1 MPEATAAKRAGGAPK
16 PRGACYLG
24 TYDLGKPRNRIMLRG
39 LREAGYAVT
48 EIHKEVWGGVEDKSQ
63 AGGLLNSLKY
73 PLLLAWGSLSTGL
86 RYLLRRPRGPIVVA
100 YFGHLD
106 LLPAKLLALLLRRP
120 LVFDLFLSMYDT
132 LVLDRRLFAADSLPA
147 RLIRT
152 LEGWLLRLPDAVI
165 CDTGANCEFLRRT
178 YGLPSARL
186 WSVPV
191 GCEREFFHPP
201 EQPPA
206 PRDPQAPLELLFYGQ
221 YIPLHGIEHILDAAA
236 ELRDDPG
243 VHFTLVGRGQ
253 EYPRIQARAQRL
265 GLGNLSLIEWLPY
278 EELRERIY
286 RADIGLG
293 IFGTSDKAQR
303 VIPNK
308 VFQIMAC
315 GTTPILTGRTPG
327 IGELLEDGRDAILCD
342 CGSGE
347 AIAGAVERL
356 RDPAERARIAANA
369 LGRFEREAGYE
380 VIGRRFA
387 QVLRA
392 AGGRRSI
399 T

>member
-1 MPEATAAKRAGGAPK
+1 
-16 PRGACYLG
+16 
-24 TYDLGKPRNRIMLRG
+24 MLRG
-39 LREAGYAVT
+39 LRAAGYDVT
-48 EIHKEVWGGVEDKSQ
+48 EVHREVWAGVEDKSQ
-63 AGGLLNSLKY
+63 AGGLLNTFKY
-73 PLLLAWGSLSTGL
+73 PLLLAWGSLITGL
-86 RYLLRRPRGPIVVA
+86 RYLVRRPRGPIVVA

-132 LVLDRRLFAADSLPA
+132 LVLDRRLFAPGSLPA

-152 LEGWLLRLPDAVI
+152 LEGWLLRLPDAVV
-165 CDTGANCEFLRRT
+165 CDTGANCDFLRQT
-178 YGLPSARL
+178 YDLPSARL

-191 GCEREFFHPP
+191 GCEQEFFHPP
-201 EQPPA
+201 VHPPPA
-206 PRDPQAPLELLFYGQ
+206 AKDPQAPLELLFYGQ
-221 YIPLHGIEHILDAAA
+221 YIPLHGIDHILDAAA
-236 ELRDDPG
+236 ELREDPG
-243 VHFTLVGRGQ
+243 VQFTLVGRGQ
-253 EYPRIQARAQRL
+253 EYPRIKARAQRL
-265 GLGNLSLIEWLPY
+265 GLGNVSLIEWLPY

-293 IFGTSDKAQR
+293 IFGISDKAQR

-315 GTTPILTGRTPG
+315 GTTPIVTGRTSG

-347 AIAGAVERL
+347 AIAAAVERL
-356 RDPAERARIAANA
+356 RDPTERARIAANA
-369 LGRFEREAGYE
+369 LGRFERAAGYD

-392 AGGRRSI
+392 AGERLSRG
-399 T
+399 